1 MHKVLGD
8 SAWHEIRALK
18 VLAIRSSSGVN
29 ALIFRLLVMLA
40 ECLLLIVY
48 IF

>member
-18 VLAIRSSSGVN
+18 VLAIRSSSGGKS
-29 ALIFRLLVMLA
+29 ID
-40 ECLLLIVY
+40 I
-48 IF
+48 